1 MSAVF
6 ETNLPGLKL
15 LARGKVRDVYDLGDK
30 LLIVS
35 TDRLSAFD
43 AVLPT
48 PIPDKG
54 RVLNGLSRFW
64 FSFLGDSPRNH
75 LITADIAQMG
85 HGLEAHRD
93 LLAGRTML
101 VHKAKVFPIECVV
114 RGYLMGSGWKEYQ
127 EKGSV
132 CGIALQRGLK
142 NGSRLDTPIFTPATK
157 ATEGHDENITFERAA
172 EIIGKDNADKLREI
186 SINIYKRASE
196 HALTK
201 NIIIAD
207 TKFEFGE
214 HNGEIILVDEA
225 LTPDSSRFWPANN
238 GPPAKP
244 NSASTSNSSAIIWKA
259 SAGISCPQ
267 RRRSPKSSSRR
278 RARSTSTPIAGSP
291 ATKNCRRNCGA
302 GFQPAF
308 KMLTGSLHNN

>member
-1 MSAVF
+1 MPAVF
-6 ETNLPGLKL
+6 ETNLTGLKL

-43 AVLPT
+43 SVLPT

-64 FSFLGDSPRNH
+64 FNFLGDSPRNH
-75 LITADIAQMG
+75 LITADVDKMG
-85 HGLEAHRD
+85 HGLEAHRA
-93 LLAGRTML
+93 LLAGRSML
-101 VHKAKVFPIECVV
+101 VHKAKVFPVECVV

-132 CGIALQRGLK
+132 CGIPLQRGLK
-142 NGSRLDTPIFTPATK
+142 NGSRLDTPIFTPSTK
-157 ATEGHDENITFERAA
+157 ATEGHDENITFERAS
-172 EIIGKDNADKLREI
+172 EIIGKDNAEKLRDL

-214 HNGEIILVDEA
+214 LDGEIILVDEA
-225 LTPDSSRFWPANN
+225 LTPDSSRFWPREQWTPGQTQFSFDKQFVRDYLEAIGWNKL
-238 GPPAKP
+238 PPAPPLSEVVVQKTREKYVD
-244 NSASTSNSSAIIWKA
+244 AY
-259 SAGISCPQ
+259 
-267 RRRSPKSSSRR
+267 RR
-278 RARSTSTPIAGSP
+278 I
-291 ATKNCRRNCGA
+291 
-302 GFQPAF
+302 
-308 KMLTGSLHNN
+308 TGNEDLLV